1 MGRRL
6 ARASRRVYQSDA
18 AARLIRAALRLAPTR
33 SGRARSRRLTNSL
46 RAVVT
51 LRTAWCRAD
60 LGRARGR
67 RLRRAWHY
75 FGIFGGA
82 RKVVCGKLV
91 RAAVSRLGS
100 RPVGARRPHASPG
113 PRGDAPAR
121 VGVRDLVEVDLGECA
136 TVNAWVNGERLTLLL
151 QLDGYRFDSALAG
164 DRGLARVVG
173 RLPFGLNSGSPIRTG
188 CFALFRAGFCF
199 WLSPIGR
206 QNRVWAYRVRG
217 GAGGA
222 PPRGVRR
229 RPGGGAGDP
238 ASRILCMHTISLT
251 S

>member
-82 RKVVCGKLV
+82 RNAYHLRQRLLRPGEGDSDTEAANRLLSASYAALGRRWIGRRLGWRTALERVLEPLEVRCQATLHEWLA

-100 RPVGARRPHASPG
+100 RPVGARRPRLSRTPRGCAGAGRG
-113 PRGDAPAR
+113 PR
-121 VGVRDLVEVDLGECA
+121 
-136 TVNAWVNGERLTLLL
+136 
-151 QLDGYRFDSALAG
+151 S
-164 DRGLARVVG
+164 
-173 RLPFGLNSGSPIRTG
+173 S
-188 CFALFRAGFCF
+188 
-199 WLSPIGR
+199 
-206 QNRVWAYRVRG
+206 
-217 GAGGA
+217 
-222 PPRGVRR
+222 
-229 RPGGGAGDP
+229 
-238 ASRILCMHTISLT
+238 
-251 S
+251 